1 MNGGGGGGGIIDGV
15 DWLTA
20 EFVDDVVAL
29 GNCCHGGGTAA
40 VETAGR
46 GIGGGTDDG
55 NCPTLPGGNLG
66 GVGGNCVH
74 GGGPDSRG
82 GGRFRRGF
90 GVNTGL
96 GAAVVDD
103 VEVTGGG

>member
-1 MNGGGGGGGIIDGV
+1 MSINIP
-15 DWLTA
+15 

-40 VETAGR
+40 VEMAGR

-74 GGGPDSRG
+74 GGGPDSYITTTNPNNG
-82 GGRFRRGF
+82 CQQ
-90 GVNTGL
+90 
-96 GAAVVDD
+96 
-103 VEVTGGG
+103 